1 MFLCFVSHVDGQL
14 PSPRVSPLPCR
25 RLPVFVSLLRP
36 SWQDEH
42 KKAIDR
48 VTKEIVESYE
58 SELVRLR
65 REATE
70 AHNVARQVG
79 TSDDAAGHVCVSRVH
94 P

>member
-1 MFLCFVSHVDGQL
+1 V
-14 PSPRVSPLPCR
+14 
-25 RLPVFVSLLRP
+25 RP

-65 REATE
+65 REVTE

-79 TSDDAAGHVCVSRVH
+79 TSDDAARHVRRACTRNTALSLATAVFLLVRN
-94 P
+94 